1 MPYPNFPNKHREEAF
16 VTPEAAVAHFVKEPP
31 PFPFPEAVIFCY
43 QSSLLAHILEQ
54 HETRGV
60 QRGTYRHL
68 HWLQE
73 TGNRVAV
80 AGGFGVG
87 APAVVLVLEALIVQ
101 GVRRFLTIG
110 TAGSL
115 QKHMG
120 IGGIVVCDCAIRDE
134 GTSHHYLPPEKYA
147 HATPAMTARLED
159 ALTST
164 GTPYSV
170 GTSWTI
176 DAPYRETVAEV
187 QHYQAEGV
195 LTVEMEAAALFAV
208 AAYRGVEMGSLL
220 TISDSLADLTWDPQF
235 RSDTTREGLET
246 LYRVALAA
254 LQAESEQ
261 G

>member
-1 MPYPNFPNKHREEAF
+1 MPYPNFPHKHREQAF
-16 VTPEAAVAHFVKEPP
+16 ITPQAAVAHFVTEAPP
-31 PFPFPEAVIFCY
+31 LPYPSAVIFCY

-54 HETRGV
+54 HQTTTVE
-60 QRGTYRHL
+60 RGTNRHL

-73 TGNRVAV
+73 TENRVAV
-80 AGGFGVG
+80 ASGFGVG
-87 APAVVLVLEALIVQ
+87 APAVVLVCEALIAQ
-101 GVRRFLTIG
+101 GVRRFLSIG

-115 QKHMG
+115 QKRVA
-120 IGGIVVCDCAIRDE
+120 IGDIVVCDRAIRDE

-147 HATPAMTARLED
+147 HATPAMAARLVA
-159 ALTST
+159 ALRAVDLAH
-164 GTPYSV
+164 SV

-187 QHYQAEGV
+187 RHYRAEGV

-220 TISDSLADLTWDPQF
+220 TISDSLADRTWEPHF
-235 RSDTTREGLET
+235 RSATTREGLET

-254 LQAESEQ
+254 LQPETA
-261 G
+261 